1 MSALQRA
8 VGVLLLLVA
17 WRAVAVPRLL
27 EALDGLR
34 AKAPPAQAGPSG
46 GQTDPN
52 WTAPLGRLLTPEQ
65 RTRGAELARALPP
78 ASPVP
83 GADPELEPELLALT
97 RLLLDRIGVGAP
109 ATPTPEA
116 EAGEGDPW
124 HGVEPRERLRLLR
137 ALVEDDALDGAT
149 EAALL
154 EGILAHIVLV
164 QGGVATK

>member
-1 MSALQRA
+1 VSALQRA
-8 VGVLLLLVA
+8 VGVLLLLVV

-27 EALDGLR
+27 EELDGLR
-34 AKAPPAQAGPSG
+34 AKAPPAQAGPAG
-46 GQTDPN
+46 GQVDPN
-52 WTAPLGRLLTPEQ
+52 WTGPLGLLLTPEQ
-65 RTRGAELARALPP
+65 RSRGATLARTLPP

-97 RLLLDRIGVGAP
+97 RLLLDRIGVGAAA
-109 ATPTPEA
+109 ATTPEA

-137 ALVEDDALDGAT
+137 ALVEDDALGGAT

-154 EGILAHIVLV
+154 ERLLAHIERVR
-164 QGGVATK
+164 GGGATN